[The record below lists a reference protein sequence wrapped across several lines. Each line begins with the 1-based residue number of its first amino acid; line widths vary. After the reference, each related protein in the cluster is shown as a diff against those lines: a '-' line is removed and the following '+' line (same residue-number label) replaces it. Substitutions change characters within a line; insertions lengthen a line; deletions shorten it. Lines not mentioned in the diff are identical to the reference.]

1 MMGWGWWEK
10 GGLVMGWV
18 GDMGCG
24 RRDGMGT
31 ETSKFNYFHFRH
43 LMKILVVIWTYHR
56 SVFSLFLL
64 IFTYF
69 SMFFWWSELII
80 DDAFFCYIF
89 FENSCRPF
97 CFLWNIFSCLF
108 SLFFFILFRHHPFR
122 NHPFQDLSFSGIILF
137 RTYPFRIFL
146 FRMNPFQ
153 ELSLTGIFL
162 FRLISFSGTM
172 LFRSYLLQ
180 EMVLLQEYARL
191 RVTQRILKYICGEII
206 QRQKEKN
213 I

>member
-1 MMGWGWWEK
+1 MHFS
-10 GGLVMGWV
+10 VI
-18 GDMGCG
+18 
-24 RRDGMGT
+24 
-31 ETSKFNYFHFRH
+31 YF
-43 LMKILVVIWTYHR
+43 LKIVVD
-56 SVFSLFLL
+56 LFVSFG
-64 IFTYF
+64 IFF
-69 SMFFWWSELII
+69 L
-80 DDAFFCYIF
+80 AFFHC
-89 FENSCRPF
+89 
-97 CFLWNIFSCLF
+97 
-108 SLFFFILFRHHPFR
+108 FFILFRHHPFR

>member
-1 MMGWGWWEK
+1 MVRPGWLKVEPSQSLPTKTTKW
-10 GGLVMGWV
+10 
-18 GDMGCG
+18 
-24 RRDGMGT
+24 R
-31 ETSKFNYFHFRH
+31 YFHFRH

-97 CFLWNIFSCLF
+97 CFLWNIFFLPF
-108 SLFFFILFRHHPFR
+108 FIVFFILFRHHPFR

>member
-1 MMGWGWWEK
+1 M
-10 GGLVMGWV
+10 
-18 GDMGCG
+18 
-24 RRDGMGT
+24 
-31 ETSKFNYFHFRH
+31 
-43 LMKILVVIWTYHR
+43 
-56 SVFSLFLL
+56 
-64 IFTYF
+64 
-69 SMFFWWSELII
+69 II

-108 SLFFFILFRHHPFR
+108 SLFFSF
-122 NHPFQDLSFSGIILF
+122 FSGIILLEITLF
-137 RTYPFRIFL
+137 RIYPFQELSFSGLILSGFFL

>member
-1 MMGWGWWEK
+1 MHFS
-10 GGLVMGWV
+10 VI
-18 GDMGCG
+18 
-24 RRDGMGT
+24 
-31 ETSKFNYFHFRH
+31 YF
-43 LMKILVVIWTYHR
+43 LKIVVD
-56 SVFSLFLL
+56 LFVSFG
-64 IFTYF
+64 IF
-69 SMFFWWSELII
+69 
-80 DDAFFCYIF
+80 
-89 FENSCRPF
+89 
-97 CFLWNIFSCLF
+97 FSCLF

-122 NHPFQDLSFSGIILF
+122 ITLFRIYPFQELSFSGLILSGF
-137 RTYPFRIFL
+137 FL

-206 QRQKEKN
+206 QRQKEKKTYKGCFLERTIALLMCLLQLYTTAQMRLRLLLPN
-213 I
+213 YIIQG

>member
-1 MMGWGWWEK
+1 MHFS
-10 GGLVMGWV
+10 VI
-18 GDMGCG
+18 
-24 RRDGMGT
+24 
-31 ETSKFNYFHFRH
+31 YF
-43 LMKILVVIWTYHR
+43 LKIVVD
-56 SVFSLFLL
+56 LFVSFG
-64 IFTYF
+64 IF
-69 SMFFWWSELII
+69 
-80 DDAFFCYIF
+80 
-89 FENSCRPF
+89 
-97 CFLWNIFSCLF
+97 FSCLF

-206 QRQKEKN
+206 QRQKEKTYKGCFLERTIALLMCLLQLYTTAQN
-213 I
+213 EIFHNMRLRLLLPNYIIQG